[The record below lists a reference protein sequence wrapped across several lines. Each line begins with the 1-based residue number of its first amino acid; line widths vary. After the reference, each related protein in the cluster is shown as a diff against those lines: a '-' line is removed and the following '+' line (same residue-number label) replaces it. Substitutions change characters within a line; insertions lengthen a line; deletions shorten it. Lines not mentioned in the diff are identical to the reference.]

1 MNKVYQELKHC
12 LVLITHL
19 ELTKDP
25 PQKWFPFLH
34 RETRW
39 RTAQQRLRRVCGNTW
54 SPPHTPVPEAHGPR
68 RVSRKAVHDTPHSPQ
83 HAVLSFPTLTELNLL
98 CVHNRT
104 RMRNVIGTKIPE
116 EPCCLKSETN
126 QLIQSG
132 TLFLQLFKNIK
143 KHTSC

>member
-1 MNKVYQELKHC
+1 MLGADHPSGVNQRSSTEMVSFPAQRDEVTHSPTASSTCLWKHLK
-12 LVLITHL
+12 
-19 ELTKDP
+19 
-25 PQKWFPFLH
+25 
-34 RETRW
+34 
-39 RTAQQRLRRVCGNTW
+39 
-54 SPPHTPVPEAHGPR
+54 PPHTPVPEAHGPR